1 MPVIAAHKITAA
13 EANIDIYNGLDCL
26 VTAEIFENMGDLLEQ
41 AEPMYSFERAL
52 QAPVMEMMLRGMLID
67 PGAREI
73 GIKKLRTRLR
83 LLADFI
89 DEIAEA
95 VMGDVKAPKTAKLAN
110 YPKPVR
116 LNPDSTKQ
124 LQNFFFNFLGIP
136 PMSKWKQG
144 KEIVSMDRETL
155 EKIEDYFH
163 ARPIVNAIMEYRDT
177 VGQLEVFES
186 EVDSDWRMRTTYQIA
201 GTDTSRFS
209 SSKSITGSGRNLQNI
224 EEGLRHI
231 FIADPGKIMY
241 GIDLEQTESREV
253 GLICGLLFD
262 DWKYLDACESG
273 DLHTTVASMCFT
285 DLPWTGDLKEDRAI
299 AEQNFYRHYS
309 YRDATK
315 KLGHGSNYYGQPK
328 NMASQT
334 KIPVDLVA
342 PFQELYFDTFP
353 AIPRYHQWVAQEIQT
368 KGRLTNVFGVTRDFF
383 DRTDSDETLR
393 AAIASLPQSAT
404 AQRLNFGLWRL
415 WRHCPEFELLAQ
427 LHDAVYFQADENLDP
442 QTVARRA
449 MQYVELP
456 IILPNGRRFLIPGE
470 AKCGRNWASRKED
483 KKTGIV
489 TNPNG
494 LVKIKL

>member
-1 MPVIAAHKITAA
+1 MPIIAAHLLKEGEGDT
-13 EANIDIYNGLDCL
+13 DIYNGLDCL
-26 VTAEIFENMGDLLEQ
+26 ITAEILENMDGLRSQ
-41 AEPMYSFERAL
+41 AEPLYSFERAL
-52 QAPVMEMMLRGMLID
+52 QGPVLEMMTRGMLVD
-67 PGAREI
+67 PGAREK
-73 GIKKLRTRLR
+73 GIRELRARLQII
-83 LLADFI
+83 ANFI
-89 DEIAEA
+89 DDVAEA
-95 VMGDVKAPKTAKLAN
+95 VMGDVTAPKAKVYN
-110 YPKPVR
+110 YPKPKR

-124 LQNFFFNFLGIP
+124 LHKFFSGYLGIP
-136 PMSKWKQG
+136 NLSRWEQG
-144 KEIVSMDRETL
+144 VEKISMDREVL
-155 EKIEDYFH
+155 ESIEVYFH

-186 EVDSDWRMRTTYQIA
+186 EVDNDWRMRTTYQIA
-201 GTDTSRFS
+201 GTDTTRFS

-231 FIADPGKIMY
+231 FIPDPGKRMY

-253 GLICGLLFD
+253 GLLCGLLFD
-262 DWKYLDACESG
+262 DWKYLDFCESG
-273 DLHTTVASMCFT
+273 DLHTSVARMCFLE
-285 DLPWTGDLKEDRAI
+285 LPWTGDRKLDREI
-299 AEQNFYRHYS
+299 AERNFYRHYS

-315 KLGHGSNYYGQPK
+315 KLGHGSNYYGTPP

-353 AIPRYHQWVAQEIQT
+353 AIPRYHQWVAEQIQT
-368 KGRLTNVFGVTRDFF
+368 TGRLTNVFGVTRDFF
-383 DRTDSDETLR
+383 DRADSAETLR

-404 AQRLNFGLWRL
+404 AQRLNLGLWRL
-415 WRHCPEFELLAQ
+415 WYHCPDFELLAQ
-427 LHDAVYFQADENLDP
+427 LHDAVYFQADEHLDP

-456 IILPNGRRFLIPGE
+456 IILPNGRKFLIPGE
-470 AKCGRNWASRKED
+470 AKAGFNWGARKED
-483 KKTGIV
+483 TQTHII